1 MESQNE
7 TPPIQGLV
15 IGEGVVGTPPTAPAS
30 QPKTNESNLPQQG
43 GTNTGGEQLY
53 CNKYKTPEELAKG
66 YSEQQKYINS
76 LTEAKKEQ
84 EARLA
89 ALAPPNE
96 YSVPKTLAGARAD
109 ALKVIAKNSN
119 LTQTQLDAIANTI
132 LDSDRKVAAALDAK
146 KASLGDRYD
155 LLKHSAELQY
165 PGNKSLQEAVVNT
178 ALQDQTAADALLER
192 RDDLLRSTLPNSTS
206 APTVVN
212 IDDLRD
218 KASTAYMKYRADG
231 QAKDFSE
238 FESLNKQI
246 TEIERQQIALGQLKT
261 YG

>member
-1 MESQNE
+1 M
-7 TPPIQGLV
+7 V
-15 IGEGVVGTPPTAPAS
+15 IGEGVVGTTPTAPAS
-30 QPKTNESNLPQQG
+30 QPQTNESNTPQQG
-43 GTNTGGEQLY
+43 ATSAGGEQLY

-84 EARLA
+84 EAKLA
-89 ALAPPNE
+89 ALTPPNE
-96 YSVPKTLAGARAD
+96 YSVPETLSGARAD

-155 LLKHSAELQY
+155 LLKHSAEMQY
-165 PGNKSLQEAVVNT
+165 PGNKPLQEAVVNT
-178 ALQDQTAADALLER
+178 ALQDQTAAAALLER
-192 RDDLLRSTLPNSTS
+192 RDALLRSTLPPSTS
-206 APTVVN
+206 SPTVVN
-212 IDDLRD
+212 LDDLRE
-218 KASTAYMKYRADG
+218 KASIAYMKYRADG
-231 QAKDFSE
+231 FQKDFVE
-238 FESLNKQI
+238 FESLTKQI
-246 TEIERQQIALGQLKT
+246 TEIESQQISLGKIKT

>member
-96 YSVPKTLAGARAD
+96 YSVPKTLAGARA
-109 ALKVIAKNSN
+109 VYIW
-119 LTQTQLDAIANTI
+119 
-132 LDSDRKVAAALDAK
+132 
-146 KASLGDRYD
+146 
-155 LLKHSAELQY
+155 
-165 PGNKSLQEAVVNT
+165 
-178 ALQDQTAADALLER
+178 
-192 RDDLLRSTLPNSTS
+192 
-206 APTVVN
+206 
-212 IDDLRD
+212 
-218 KASTAYMKYRADG
+218 
-231 QAKDFSE
+231 
-238 FESLNKQI
+238 
-246 TEIERQQIALGQLKT
+246 
-261 YG
+261 